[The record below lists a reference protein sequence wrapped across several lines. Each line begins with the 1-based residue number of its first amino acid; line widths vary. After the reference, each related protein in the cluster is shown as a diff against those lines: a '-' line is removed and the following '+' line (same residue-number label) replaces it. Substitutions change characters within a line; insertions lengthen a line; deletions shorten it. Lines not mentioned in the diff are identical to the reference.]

1 MSASQL
7 PTPESESELLTS
19 GSESELP
26 TPGKRPSMLRQFR
39 GLLAN
44 DTLPV
49 STRLIFG
56 ITFLFGLLWSLKIAL
71 TNLLWG

>member
-1 MSASQL
+1 M
-7 PTPESESELLTS
+7 SELQ
-19 GSESELP
+19 P
-26 TPGKRPSMLRQFR
+26 PVPDQRPSLLRQFR
-39 GLLAN
+39 GLLAD

-56 ITFLFGLLWSLKIAL
+56 VTFLFGLLWSLKIAL